1 MRNEKYN
8 YPIPKESDPVGEVWL
23 DKQDILTRMHISSR
37 TLQTWRSRGMIPF
50 SRIGRK
56 LYYRE
61 SDLNRLYTQHL
72 RNHSSIK

>member
-1 MRNEKYN
+1 MKNEKSDHPTPN
-8 YPIPKESDPVGEVWL
+8 ESIPGEVWL

-37 TLQTWRSRGMIPF
+37 TLQTWRSSGMIPF

-56 LYYRE
+56 IFYRE
-61 SDLNRLYTQHL
+61 SDLNKLYTQHL